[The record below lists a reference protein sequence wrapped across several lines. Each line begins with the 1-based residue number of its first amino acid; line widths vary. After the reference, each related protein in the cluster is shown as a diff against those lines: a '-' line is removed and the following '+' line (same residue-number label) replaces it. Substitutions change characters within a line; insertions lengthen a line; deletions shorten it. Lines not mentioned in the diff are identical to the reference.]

1 VTSRY
6 FLGLLGHPLGH
17 SYSPLIHHDL
27 LELAGLKGEYK
38 LFDYTLEQLET
49 GAISSMLMSGVHG
62 FNVTIPYK
70 VLLHDKL
77 PALTPAAKRVGA
89 VNTVFRVDVD
99 NEITLIG
106 HNTDSTGFYK
116 SLTPQTQETLEAGHA
131 IVLGGGGS
139 ARAVLAAMI
148 FEGKTPVQK
157 ITLVMRHPEK
167 ANDLK
172 LAFSE
177 WVKDAHTSTTLEVIH
192 SDALDA
198 TRLASVDV
206 LVNCTPVG
214 MHPDVNATPL
224 SLLQVEALNPNAHV
238 VDLIYNPSETVLMK
252 LARDHGCPVVQ
263 NGLGMLIH
271 QAIEAFSTWTKLPAE
286 AGWYE
291 SIEARLQKKFKT

>member
-1 VTSRY
+1 MGVTSRY

-17 SYSPLIHHDL
+17 SYSPLIHHTL

-38 LFDYTLEQLET
+38 CFDYTLKQLEE
-49 GAISSMLMSGVHG
+49 GAIASMLMSGVHG

-70 VLLHDKL
+70 VLLHEKL

-99 NEITLIG
+99 QEITLIG

-116 SLTPQTQETLEAGHA
+116 SLAPQTQEVLANGHA
-131 IVLGGGGS
+131 MVLGGGGS

-148 FEGKTPVQK
+148 FEGKTPVQR
-157 ITLVMRHPEK
+157 ITLVMRSPEK
-167 ANDLK
+167 ADALK
-172 LAFSE
+172 TAFAE
-177 WVKDAHTSTTLEVIH
+177 WIQDAHAQTTLEVIH
-192 SDALDA
+192 PEALNDE
-198 TRLASVDV
+198 RLTSVDV

-224 SLLQVEALNPNAHV
+224 SLLQIEALNPQAHV

-252 LARDHGCPVVQ
+252 LARTHGCPIVQ

-271 QAIEAFSTWTKLPAE
+271 QAIEAFCTWTKLPAQD
-286 AGWYE
+286 GWYE
-291 SIEARLQKKFKT
+291 AIEAHL